1 MRIPV
6 KFDGASLL
14 FLVSFILMSFGAGLH
29 PGQSQAPAPIAIQNL
44 PPAAPQSA
52 ESAQA
57 PPAEE
62 EAAPPMFEVEVQV
75 VTVPVTVTDRDGNFV
90 TDLNPTDFR
99 ILDNGK
105 QQRIENF
112 ELSFDPLSMVVVV
125 QTSGRVAK
133 ALEEIKRSGILFTQ
147 LILGETGEAA
157 IITFDREV
165 RLAQDFTSDPEK
177 IESTLKNIKAGTD
190 EVHLSDA
197 VSRALTIL
205 QRRGKGRRKVAVVI
219 SEARDTGSSA
229 TAGFVLRGAQ
239 QMGISVY
246 TVSLDSVRGMIDRT
260 KSEGPAAAYPAGV
273 IWRPGPANA
282 PPTPDTQIPIGTA
295 NLNILPLI
303 EELVTYTKNLLGGN
317 HMKFYATGSGAA
329 DFSSNNMESL
339 ENAITRIGQEL
350 RDQYMLTYRPNNLDK
365 PSFHHILVQAARP
378 GEKLNVRTRPG
389 YMYTRGGK
397 GAAAPP
403 PPSNVR

>member
-29 PGQSQAPAPIAIQNL
+29 LGQSQAPAPIAIQNL

-57 PPAEE
+57 PPFEE
-62 EAAPPMFEVEVQV
+62 DAQPMFEVEVQV

-112 ELSFDPLSMVVVV
+112 ELSFEPLSMVVVV
-125 QTSGRVAK
+125 QTSERAEK

-177 IESTLKNIKAGTD
+177 IESALKNMKASTN

-239 QMGISVY
+239 QMGISLY
-246 TVSLDSVRGMIDRT
+246 TVSLDSGRGMLDRA

-295 NLNILPLI
+295 NINILPLI

-329 DFSSNNMESL
+329 DFSSNNLESL

-365 PSFHHILVQAARP
+365 PSFHHIIVQAARP

-389 YMYTRGGK
+389 YMYTRSGT
-397 GAAAPP
+397 GAAAPLDP
-403 PPSNVR
+403 NSAR